1 MTVLDVFSNSSDDQ
15 SDYADSDLLG
25 ASTASGGTHLFSKS
39 KSIKTDDPED
49 LSKMATQSQ
58 SSTVSPRLFL
68 PDAKEFGRGFA
79 RIE

>member
-39 KSIKTDDPED
+39 KWIETDDPD
-49 LSKMATQSQ
+49 ILRKIVTQFQERS
-58 SSTVSPRLFL
+58 VSPWSV
-68 PDAKEFGRGFA
+68 P
-79 RIE
+79 RIF